1 MNQVDYV
8 ETLSKFSNVLDK
20 LKENGGYIQR
30 CVWNNKYLKV
40 KLQMPHANSEMTLPY
55 LYIECQNR
63 DRRPWFP
70 STTDELS
77 SDWRHVTEEYSHI
90 QSAEYSQKFK

>member
-1 MNQVDYV
+1 MSPVSYV

-30 CVWNNKYLKV
+30 SVWNNKYLKV
-40 KLQMPHANSEMTLPY
+40 KLQIPHENSEMTFPY
-55 LYIECQNR
+55 LYIESKNG

-77 SDWRHVTEEYSHI
+77 SDWRHVIEECGHI
-90 QSAEYSQKFK
+90 QSI